1 MSESKTN
8 GHRLLSCLTDFVDR
22 PAGTSALYAREMSSG
37 GEKQHPLVLRPPQV
51 LDEHLVTPLGPS
63 GRFCQLFFFFSL
75 FLAPALLSHLN
86 CVFSSPIPPSLVHA
100 PGTKLKISIS
110 LHFSEKIN

>member
-1 MSESKTN
+1 MSKSKTN
-8 GHRLLSCLTDFVDR
+8 GATVCCLTDFVDR
-22 PAGTSALYAREMSSG
+22 PAGTSALYAQEMSSG

-51 LDEHLVTPLGPS
+51 LDEHLVTPLRPS
-63 GRFCQLFFFFSL
+63 GRFCQLFFFSL
-75 FLAPALLSHLN
+75 ILAPALLSHLN

-100 PGTKLKISIS
+100 PGAELKISIS